1 MKLEQFAKEYG
12 LNTRAVNG
20 LYDLKKRADR
30 GEYPHDSDPRV
41 RRLFDNNIEKA
52 LIIAVVAHL
61 EYWRDRDNPNV
72 SRRLPMLWRCT
83 RVGNKTIIN
92 IIEAVYK
99 YLDDPN
105 TPDNKEVVE
114 IFPPEESKPTSVD
127 PTVNYINGAVVEYA
141 GNNGYGYRG
150 RRIEYSDGYARIKF
164 VDSFGDELVRENGKL
179 LRGECAGH
187 LKVEIW
193 GNEFD
198 LEIETAS
205 STIIEMTNMDIRL
218 LKKLNNFLNYALN
231 DKLLQPKENN
241 DRED

>member
-92 IIEAVYK
+92 IIEAVYA

-105 TPDNKEVVE
+105 TPETM
-114 IFPPEESKPTSVD
+114 EELRFDTPMKSKSMNVKRVKRGDLPSI
-127 PTVNYINGAVVEYA
+127 NYIHFDMDLYQYCTPNTCESTKSLTFSVTSHTNKKYVNSHCAIILEKDMGDDEVIIVEELPISQLK
-141 GNNGYGYRG
+141 RLQ
-150 RRIEYSDGYARIKF
+150 KF
-164 VDSFGDELVRENGKL
+164 
-179 LRGECAGH
+179 
-187 LKVEIW
+187 
-193 GNEFD
+193 
-198 LEIETAS
+198 
-205 STIIEMTNMDIRL
+205 IEM
-218 LKKLNNFLNYALN
+218 ALEL
-231 DKLLQPKENN
+231 DK
-241 DRED
+241 

>member
-1 MKLEQFAKEYG
+1 MNLKQFAERYG

-105 TPDNKEVVE
+105 TPDDKEAVAL
-114 IFPPEESKPTSVD
+114 FPPEESKPTSVERVKRGD
-127 PTVNYINGAVVEYA
+127 LPSINYI
-141 GNNGYGYRG
+141 
-150 RRIEYSDGYARIKF
+150 
-164 VDSFGDELVRENGKL
+164 
-179 LRGECAGH
+179 H
-187 LKVEIW
+187 
-193 GNEFD
+193 FD
-198 LEIETAS
+198 
-205 STIIEMTNMDIRL
+205 MD
-218 LKKLNNFLNYALN
+218 
-231 DKLLQPKENN
+231 LLQYCTPKDYELTKTLTFTVTSHTNKKYANSHCSIILENDMGDDEVIIVEEMPLSQLKRLQKFIELESEL
-241 DRED
+241 DR

>member
-83 RVGNKTIIN
+83 RVGNKTILN

-105 TPDNKEVVE
+105 TPDNKEAVE
-114 IFPPEESKPTSVD
+114 IFPPEESKPTSVERVKRGD
-127 PTVNYINGAVVEYA
+127 LPSINYIHFDMDLYQYCTPNTCESTKSLTFSVTSHTNKKYVNSHCAIILEKDMGDDEVIIVEEMPLSQLK
-141 GNNGYGYRG
+141 RLQ
-150 RRIEYSDGYARIKF
+150 KF
-164 VDSFGDELVRENGKL
+164 
-179 LRGECAGH
+179 
-187 LKVEIW
+187 
-193 GNEFD
+193 
-198 LEIETAS
+198 
-205 STIIEMTNMDIRL
+205 IEM
-218 LKKLNNFLNYALN
+218 ALEL
-231 DKLLQPKENN
+231 DK
-241 DRED
+241 